1 MRMNVPYSA
10 VIFDL
15 DGTLL
20 DTLADIAE
28 SSNRVLASH
37 GLPTFPVDDYRQ
49 FVGQGLRRLLE
60 RVIPAGDEQ
69 EPLIQTCSR
78 EFREVYS
85 REWNVR
91 TRPYPGVLELVELLR
106 SRGIRM
112 AVLSNKPH
120 EFTQRCVEHYLAG
133 TPFEVVLGEGNGI
146 PPKPDPT
153 GARRV
158 IEQIGLAPEKFVYLG
173 DTSTDMAT
181 AIAAGTL
188 PVGALWGF
196 RPREELEAAGAKHL
210 IERPGEL
217 IEIMEGNA

>member
-1 MRMNVPYSA
+1 MPYPA

-37 GLPTFPVDDYRQ
+37 GLRTFPVDDYRQ
-49 FVGQGLRRLLE
+49 WVGQGLRRLLE
-60 RVIPAGDEQ
+60 RVVPPGEEQ
-69 EPLIQTCSR
+69 ERMIAACIR

-91 TRPYPGVLELVELLR
+91 TRPYPGVLELLGLLG
-106 SRGIRM
+106 SRGVRM

-120 EFTQRCVEHYLAG
+120 EFARRCVEHYFADAR
-133 TPFEVVLGEGNGI
+133 FEAVLGEGNGI

-153 GARRV
+153 GARMI
-158 IEQIGLAPEKFVYLG
+158 IEQTGLPPEEFVYLG
-173 DTSTDMAT
+173 DTPTDVAT
-181 AIAAGTL
+181 AIAAGVL
-188 PVGALWGF
+188 PVGVTWGF
-196 RPREELEAAGAKHL
+196 RPREELEAAGARYL

-217 IEIMEGNA
+217 VELL

>member
-1 MRMNVPYSA
+1 MPYSA

-28 SSNRVLASH
+28 SGNRVLASH
-37 GLPTFPVDDYRQ
+37 SLRTFPVDDYRQ
-49 FVGQGLRRLLE
+49 WVGQGLRRLLE
-60 RVIPAGDEQ
+60 RVIPPGGEQ
-69 EPLIQTCSR
+69 EPLIETCIR

-91 TRPYPGVLELVELLR
+91 TRPYPGVLELLGRLASQGV
-106 SRGIRM
+106 RM

-120 EFTQRCVEHYLAG
+120 EFARRCVEHYFPD
-133 TPFEVVLGEGNGI
+133 TPFEAVLGEVGGI

-153 GARRV
+153 GARMIIDR
-158 IEQIGLAPEKFVYLG
+158 IGLPPEEFVYLG
-173 DTSTDMAT
+173 DT
-181 AIAAGTL
+181 AGTL

-196 RPREELEAAGAKHL
+196 RPREELEASGARHL

-217 IEIMEGNA
+217 VGVLESEAAANG

>member
-1 MRMNVPYSA
+1 MPYPA

-37 GLPTFPVDDYRQ
+37 GLRTFPVDDYRQ
-49 FVGQGLRRLLE
+49 WVGQGLRRLLE
-60 RVIPAGDEQ
+60 RVVPPGEEQ
-69 EPLIQTCSR
+69 ERMIAACIR

-91 TRPYPGVLELVELLR
+91 TRPYPGVLELLGLLG
-106 SRGIRM
+106 SRGVRM

-120 EFTQRCVEHYLAG
+120 EFARRCVEHYFADAR
-133 TPFEVVLGEGNGI
+133 FEAVLGEGNGI

-153 GARRV
+153 GARMIIDRV
-158 IEQIGLAPEKFVYLG
+158 GLAPEEFVYLG
-173 DTSTDMAT
+173 DTPTDVAT
-181 AIAAGTL
+181 AIAAGVL
-188 PVGALWGF
+188 PVGVTWGF
-196 RPREELEAAGAKHL
+196 RPREELEAAGARYL

-217 IEIMEGNA
+217 VELL

>member
-1 MRMNVPYSA
+1 MPYSA

-28 SSNRVLASH
+28 SANRVLASH
-37 GLPTFPVDDYRQ
+37 GLCTLPVDDYRQ

-60 RVIPAGDEQ
+60 RVIPPGDEQ
-69 EPLIQTCSR
+69 EPLIRTCTR
-78 EFREVYS
+78 EFRGVYS

-91 TRPYPGVLELVELLR
+91 TRPYPGVLELLGRLTSQGVP
-106 SRGIRM
+106 M

-120 EFTQRCVEHYLAG
+120 EFARRCVEHYFPE
-133 TPFEVVLGEGNGI
+133 TPFEAVLGEGNGI

-153 GARRV
+153 GARMI
-158 IEQIGLAPEKFVYLG
+158 IEQIGLTPEEFVYLG
-173 DTSTDMAT
+173 DTPTDMAT
-181 AIAAGTL
+181 AIAVGTL
-188 PVGALWGF
+188 PVGVLWGF
-196 RPREELEAAGAKHL
+196 RPREELEAAGAELL

-217 IEIMEGNA
+217 IAVLEGAE

>member
-1 MRMNVPYSA
+1 MPYSA

-28 SSNRVLASH
+28 SGNRVLGSH
-37 GLPTFPVDDYRQ
+37 GLRTFEVDDYRQ
-49 FVGQGLRRLLE
+49 WVGQGLRRLLE
-60 RVIPAGDEQ
+60 RVIPPGDEQ
-69 EPLIQTCSR
+69 EPLIETCIR

-91 TRPYPGVLELVELLR
+91 TRPYPGVLELLGLLT
-106 SRGIRM
+106 SRGVRM

-120 EFTQRCVEHYLAG
+120 EFARRCVEHYFAD
-133 TPFEVVLGEGNGI
+133 TPFEAVLGEGNGI

-153 GARRV
+153 GARR
-158 IEQIGLAPEKFVYLG
+158 IIDRIGLAPEEFVYLG
-173 DTSTDMAT
+173 DTPTDMTT
-181 AIAAGTL
+181 AVAAGVL
-188 PVGALWGF
+188 PVGVTWGF
-196 RPREELEAAGAKHL
+196 RPREELQSAGAMHL

-217 IEIMEGNA
+217 VGVLERP

>member
-1 MRMNVPYSA
+1 MPYSA

-28 SSNRVLASH
+28 SGNRVLGSH
-37 GLPTFPVDDYRQ
+37 GLRTFEVDDYRQ

-60 RVIPAGDEQ
+60 RVIPPGKEQ
-69 EPLIQTCSR
+69 EPLIETCIR

-91 TRPYPGVLELVELLR
+91 TRPYPGVLELLGRLGSQGV
-106 SRGIRM
+106 RM

-120 EFTQRCVEHYLAG
+120 DFARRCVEHYFAD
-133 TPFEVVLGEGNGI
+133 TPFAAVLGEGNGV

-153 GARRV
+153 GARMIIDR
-158 IEQIGLAPEKFVYLG
+158 IGLPPEELVYLG
-173 DTSTDMAT
+173 DTPTDMAT

-196 RPREELEAAGAKHL
+196 RPREELEASGARHL
-210 IERPGEL
+210 IERPAEL
-217 IEIMEGNA
+217 IGVLEGA